1 MTTQLTK
8 TSTSDELRNYFNAVL
23 NIAKNNEKFP
33 INLDEVWMLVYAKK
47 SNAVRELKKSFIE
60 GEDYIIE
67 NESVLQNEHGEK
79 QARENGRFAEVTYHL
94 SLSCLEYFI
103 ARKVRPVFEVYR
115 QVFHKTAQQQEIQQ
129 QVPTTFREAL
139 LLAAQQQET
148 IEQQERQL
156 IEQER
161 QLIEQKGCLIEQ
173 QATIENNQVTISH
186 QEEELKAAAPK
197 VNYYDTTLQSRS
209 TMTMTQV
216 AKSIGL
222 TCQQLTANLRK
233 AGIIFRQSGQWLL
246 REPYSHWH
254 LHATRT
260 QTYTRSDGSICS
272 SLYTVWNER
281 GRLFIVTLHNNAYN
295 ARDTVDQLKTNQ
307 SKRITSLHETDNKS
321 TTNLDMTHVYNN
333 STTQL

>member
-33 INLDEVWMLVYAKK
+33 INLDEVWMLVYARRDVALK
-47 SNAVRELKKSFIE
+47 ELRKSFIE
-60 GEDYIIE
+60 GEDYIT
-67 NESVLQNEHGEK
+67 SHQKVDGKRVREK
-79 QARENGRFAEVTYHL
+79 GRFVATTYHL
-94 SLSCLEYFI
+94 TLSCLEYFI

-139 LLAAQQQET
+139 LLAAKQQET

-307 SKRITSLHETDNKS
+307 SKRPTSLYETDNKS
-321 TTNLDMTHVYNN
+321 ATNLDMTHVYNN

>member
-33 INLDEVWMLVYAKK
+33 INLDEVWMLVYGRRDV
-47 SNAVRELKKSFIE
+47 AVRELKKSFIE
-60 GEDYIIE
+60 GEDYLAE
-67 NESVLQNEHGEK
+67 NDQLRQNVEQDSKGK
-79 QARENGRFAEVTYHL
+79 WGGSNKVTYHL
-94 SLSCLEYFI
+94 TLSCLEYFI

-139 LLAAQQQET
+139 LLAAKQQET

-307 SKRITSLHETDNKS
+307 SKRPTSLYETDNKS
-321 TTNLDMTHVYNN
+321 ATNLDMTHVYNN

>member
-33 INLDEVWMLVYAKK
+33 INLDEVWMLVYARRDVALK
-47 SNAVRELKKSFIE
+47 ELRKSFIE
-60 GEDYIIE
+60 GEDYIT
-67 NESVLQNEHGEK
+67 SHQKVDGERV
-79 QARENGRFAEVTYHL
+79 REKGRFVATTYHL
-94 SLSCLEYFI
+94 TLSCLEYFI

-115 QVFHKTAQQQEIQQ
+115 KVFHKTAQQQEIQQ

-139 LLAAQQQET
+139 LLAAKQQET

-307 SKRITSLHETDNKS
+307 SKRPTSLYETDNKS
-321 TTNLDMTHVYNN
+321 ATNLDMTHVYNN